1 MLTHTPPAPTVQGL
15 LVRHP
20 EAVAALRNGHV
31 RSVLHQLSVC
41 KTPALG
47 YHLYRCSQEECGHV
61 HYQYHSCRNRHCPQC
76 GAQKKEEWLEAR
88 GRELLPVRYYHVVFT
103 LPAALNAVVMGHRR
117 ALFDLLFRASAGALT
132 AFAGDQRYLGGQ
144 IGVVSVLHTWGQNL
158 SFHPHVHCVVSGGG
172 ITREGGWKEA
182 TKNDYQFLFP
192 VRALS
197 EVYRGKFLQGLKA
210 LIQKGQVSLP
220 DGTGQKVLLD
230 ELYGTPWV
238 VYAKAPFGGP
248 EGVLQYLGRYTHK
261 VAISNHR
268 LVGVDEEQDTVTFT
282 YKDYRDAGQQKQMTL
297 AAEEFLRRF
306 AQHILPRGLVRI
318 RSYGYLANRG
328 RQGRIEGVL
337 QKLKLP
343 RHPKVVQVPFS
354 VRLEERYGVDVRV
367 CPACGR
373 RSLQLVAV
381 QYAFKGGE
389 DT

>member
-1 MLTHTPPAPTVQGL
+1 MLTQTTLAPTVQGL

-20 EAVAALRNGHV
+20 AQVAALRNGHV
-31 RSVLHQLSVC
+31 RSVLHYLSVC

-47 YHLYRCSQEECGHV
+47 YHLYRCSKEECGHV
-61 HYQYHSCRNRHCPQC
+61 HYQYHSCRNRHCPRC
-76 GAQKKEEWLEAR
+76 GALKKDEWLEAR
-88 GRELLPVRYYHVVFT
+88 RRELLPVKYYHVVFT
-103 LPAALNAVVMGHRR
+103 LPALLNAVVLGHRR
-117 ALFDLLFRASAGALT
+117 ALFDLLFRASASTLT
-132 AFAGDQRYLGGQ
+132 AFGSDQRYLGAR

-182 TKNDYQFLFP
+182 RKNDYQFLFP
-192 VRALS
+192 VKAMS
-197 EVYRGKFLQGLKA
+197 KVYRGKFLQGLKA
-210 LIQKGQVSLP
+210 LIQKGTVTLP
-220 DGTGQKVLLD
+220 DGTEQKVLLD

-297 AAEEFLRRF
+297 AAAEFLRRF
-306 AQHILPRGLVRI
+306 AEHILPRGLVKI

-328 RQGRIEGVL
+328 RQGRIEQVL
-337 QKLKLP
+337 HKLKLP

-367 CPACGR
+367 CPACGCG
-373 RSLQLVAV
+373 SLQLVAV

-389 DT
+389 DR

>member
-47 YHLYRCSQEECGHV
+47 YHLYRCSQEGCGHV

-76 GAQKKEEWLEAR
+76 GALKKEEWLEAR
-88 GRELLPVRYYHVVFT
+88 GRELLPVKYYHVVFT
-103 LPAALNAVVMGHRR
+103 LPAALNQVVLGHRR
-117 ALFDLLFRASAGALT
+117 ALFDLLFRASATALCT
-132 AFAGDQRYLGGQ
+132 FAGDQRYLGGQ

-248 EGVLQYLGRYTHK
+248 EGVLEYLGRYTHK

-282 YKDYRDAGQQKQMTL
+282 YKDYRDGGQQKQMTL

-343 RHPKVVQVPFS
+343 RHAGMVQVPAAL
-354 VRLEERYGVDVRV
+354 RLLERYGVDISV
-367 CPACGR
+367 CPVCGR

-389 DT
+389 DS